1 MTAIAAA
8 PRAEAA
14 MRSAASDAPTIDL
27 ADVSLALSLRGRAT
41 GRFELAVPRFVAWR
55 GEAIALIGESGSGK
69 STLLNLI
76 GLAQAPDRAGTF
88 LLGTGDGAPHDVV
101 AHDIAT
107 LWRRGADAALTG
119 LRARHQG
126 YVLQQGGLLPFLSV
140 RGNIALAL
148 DLAGLPD
155 RGAVEEVAASLGIAR
170 LLDRGIG
177 EISVGQRQ
185 RVAIAR
191 ALVHAPAMI
200 LADEPTANVHPSM
213 ADEVLGLL
221 REQAARHRALLIMA
235 THDVGRAAGFG
246 FTFVEVVPEP
256 VPGEP
261 DATRSTV
268 TRASTAPGGT

>member
-1 MTAIAAA
+1 MAAA
-8 PRAEAA
+8 PRAEPAMDADTMGRNAA
-14 MRSAASDAPTIDL
+14 AGQPTIDL
-27 ADVSLALSLRGRAT
+27 ADVSLALSARGRAT
-41 GRFELAVPRFVAWR
+41 GRFELAVPRFSAWR
-55 GEAIALIGESGSGK
+55 GEAIALVGESGSGK

-76 GLAQAPDRAGTF
+76 GLAQRPDRAGTF
-88 LLGTGDGAPHDVV
+88 MLGTRDGA
-101 AHDIAT
+101 AHDIAA
-107 LWRRGADAALTG
+107 LWRRGADAALTT
-119 LRARHQG
+119 LRAHHQG

-140 RGNIALAL
+140 RGNIGLAL
-148 DLAGLPD
+148 DLAGRPD
-155 RGAVEEVAASLGIAR
+155 RGAVAAVAASLGIAR

-191 ALVHAPAMI
+191 ALVHEPDMI

-221 REQAARHRALLIMA
+221 REQAQRHQALLVMA

-268 TRASTAPGGT
+268 TRHAAAPVGA